1 MDEFS
6 TTRDTPGQADEDI
19 LTYTVSDEGLEAA
32 AGTELRGEELPTT
45 IVSLLGW
52 RPPVCC

>member
-1 MDEFS
+1 M
-6 TTRDTPGQADEDI
+6 DTPSNITDTIDQTDEDI

-32 AGTELRGEELPTT
+32 AGTELRGGKLPYT
-45 IVSLLGW
+45 ISTLLGW